1 MVRFRLNRDKRPILT
16 EAERVRLDAMTDA
29 DITEAAE
36 SDSDNPSLNPDEL
49 ARMETARTVW
59 RVRAGTG
66 LSQTAF
72 ARAFHINVGR
82 LRDLEQG
89 RTTAD
94 SALLAYLRIID
105 REPDL
110 VRRALG

>member
-1 MVRFRLNRDKRPILT
+1 MKGRRRAQRAPT
-16 EAERVRLDAMTDA
+16 RAEKG
-29 DITEAAE
+29 
-36 SDSDNPSLNPDEL
+36 PGNPDEL
-49 ARMETARTVW
+49 ARMETARTVR

-89 RTTAD
+89 RTAAD
-94 SALLAYLRIID
+94 SALLAYPRIID
-105 REPDL
+105 RE
-110 VRRALG
+110 GT

>member
-1 MVRFRLNRDKRPILT
+1 MGAIL
-16 EAERVRLDAMTDA
+16 AHIDWRVQFER
-29 DITEAAE
+29 
-36 SDSDNPSLNPDEL
+36 SSFHDEL
-49 ARMETARTVW
+49 ARMETARTVR

-105 REPDL
+105 RDPDL

>member
-1 MVRFRLNRDKRPILT
+1 MVRFKLNPDTPPTLS
-16 EAERVRLDAMTDA
+16 EAERVRLDAVTDA
-29 DITEAAE
+29 DITKAAE
-36 SDSDNPSLNPDEL
+36 NDSDNAPLNPDEL
-49 ARMETARTVW
+49 ARMETARTVR
-59 RVRAGTG
+59 RVRARTG
-66 LSQTAF
+66 LSQTGF